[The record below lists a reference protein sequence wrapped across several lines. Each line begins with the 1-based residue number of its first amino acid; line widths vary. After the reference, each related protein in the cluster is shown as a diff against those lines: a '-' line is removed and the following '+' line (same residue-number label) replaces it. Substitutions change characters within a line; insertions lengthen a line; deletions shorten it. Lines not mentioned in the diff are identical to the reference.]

1 MGSLTRTQRQRAVRL
16 TLYALFVVLAV
27 TFVLIADWE
36 AISSSFFLVEGF
48 TGTWQDFVFVGAR
61 NTILYTVIAFVGG
74 FVLAMVLVLMKLAP
88 VAPFRWLATA
98 YIELFRGLPALVV
111 ILFMALGVPIAFGW
125 RPPGGTIGAG
135 LVGLML
141 VAAAYMAETIR
152 AGIEAV
158 PKGQTEAA
166 RSLGMSGPWTM
177 ATVVM
182 PQALRIVIPPLTNE
196 LVILIKDTSLL
207 FVVGMAAN
215 EKELTTMARDFMA
228 SGPSAGTATSLVFAC
243 LMYLAITL
251 PLTRVVAWLERRQ
264 KRSR

>member
-1 MGSLTRTQRQRAVRL
+1 MTRVQRQRAVQL
-16 TLYALFVVLAV
+16 SLYALFVLLVATLVLV
-27 TFVLIADWE
+27 ADKE
-36 AISSSFFLVEGF
+36 AIRENFFVREGF
-48 TGTWQDFVFVGAR
+48 TENWQQFLTVGAK
-61 NTILYTVIAFVGG
+61 NTILYTLVAFIGG
-74 FVLAMVLVLMKLAP
+74 FVLAVVLVLMKLAP

-111 ILFMALGVPIAFGW
+111 ILFMAFGVPIAFGW

-135 LVGLML
+135 LVALML
-141 VAAAYMAETIR
+141 VAGAYMAETLR

-177 ATVVM
+177 VTVVM
-182 PQALRIVIPPLTNE
+182 PQALRIVVPPLTNE

-215 EKELTTMARDFMA
+215 EKELTTMARDFMT
-228 SGPSAGTATSLVFAC
+228 SGPSAGTATSLIFAC
-243 LMYLAITL
+243 LLYLAITL
-251 PLTRVVAWLERRQ
+251 PLTQLVAHLERRQ
-264 KRSR
+264 NRSR

>member
-1 MGSLTRTQRQRAVRL
+1 MTRVQRQRSVQL
-16 TLYALFVVLAV
+16 SLYGLFVLLVATLVLV
-27 TFVLIADWE
+27 ADRE
-36 AISSSFFLVEGF
+36 AIRENFFVREGF
-48 TGTWQDFVFVGAR
+48 TENWQQFLTVGAK
-61 NTILYTVIAFVGG
+61 NTILYTLVAFIGG
-74 FVLAMVLVLMKLAP
+74 FVLAVVLVLMKLAP

-111 ILFMALGVPIAFGW
+111 ILFMAFGVPIAFGW

-135 LVGLML
+135 LVALML
-141 VAAAYMAETIR
+141 VAGAYMAETLR

-177 ATVVM
+177 VTVVM
-182 PQALRIVIPPLTNE
+182 PQALRIVVPPLTNE

-215 EKELTTMARDFMA
+215 EKELTTMARDFMT
-228 SGPSAGTATSLVFAC
+228 SGPSAGTATSLIFAC
-243 LMYLAITL
+243 LLYLAITL
-251 PLTRVVAWLERRQ
+251 PLTQLVAWLERRQ
-264 KRSR
+264 NRSR

>member
-1 MGSLTRTQRQRAVRL
+1 MTRTQRQRAVRL
-16 TLYALFVVLAV
+16 TLYVLFVALVAGFAVL
-27 TFVLIADWE
+27 ADWE
-36 AISSSFFLVEGF
+36 KIRSNFFLTEGF
-48 TGTWQDFVFVGAR
+48 TQTWQDFIFIGAK

-74 FVLAMVLVLMKLAP
+74 FALAVVLVLMKLAP
-88 VAPFRWLATA
+88 IPPFRWVATA
-98 YIELFRGLPALVV
+98 YIELFRGLPALIV
-111 ILFMALGVPIAFGW
+111 ILFMAFGVPIAFGW
-125 RPPGGTIGAG
+125 RPPGGPIGAG

-141 VAAAYMAETIR
+141 VAAAYMAETLR

-166 RSLGMSGPWTM
+166 RSLGMNGAWTM

-207 FVVGMAAN
+207 FVIGMAAN
-215 EKELTTMARDFMA
+215 DKELTVMARDFMS
-228 SGPSAGTATSLVFAC
+228 SGPSAGTATSLTFAA
-243 LMYLAITL
+243 LLYLAITL

-264 KRSR
+264 NRSR